1 MSRRVV
7 AGFIL
12 IGVILISFLFFKGFQ
27 TAGVV
32 NNPTEANE
40 DYNLGENVVEMTST
54 GFVPETITVSA
65 GETVTFVNRDAVKRW
80 PATDI
85 HPTHTVYPGSDI
97 KNCFGGEAEISSMFD
112 SCRGLEPGETY
123 RFTFTEVGT
132 WDYHDHLNAGFGGT
146 VVVR

>member
-12 IGVILISFLFFKGFQ
+12 IGLLLISFFFFKGFH

-32 NNPTEANE
+32 NNPIEADE
-40 DYNLGENVVEMTST
+40 DYNLGENVIEMTAS
-54 GFVPETITVSA
+54 GFSPDTITVSA
-65 GETVTFVNRDAVKRW
+65 GETVTFVNKDTVKRW

-97 KNCFGGEAEISSMFD
+97 KACFNGGDSSGMFD

-123 RFTFTEVGT
+123 SFTFTEVGT
-132 WDYHDHLNAGFGGT
+132 WDYHDHLKARFTGT
-146 VVVR
+146 VVVE